1 MTKEKIKRKRG
12 RPSKADKEAREKQQ
26 RRDTFTAWA
35 MAVFMAIIAITL
47 IAFTHNVTADEIV
60 HKFKNPSFSGVNTS
74 SHYLTIENQE
84 FNRKEALEAEIEAL
98 KEAAEREEQNTTL
111 ARFIRNLESR
121 IYAQLSRQLVD
132 ALFGDTPQTQ
142 GIIELM
148 GNTIEYSVSEDG
160 TMITLKITDP
170 DGNTTEITV
179 PIGSFTF

>member
-1 MTKEKIKRKRG
+1 MTKGKI
-12 RPSKADKEAREKQQ
+12 SLLLVLCLSVNADK
-26 RRDTFTAWA
+26 
-35 MAVFMAIIAITL
+35 M
-47 IAFTHNVTADEIV
+47 THQ
-60 HKFKNPSFSGVNTS
+60 FKSPSFSGIGTS

-84 FNRKEALEAEIEAL
+84 FNRKEANKAEL
-98 KEAAEREEQNTTL
+98 KAYKEQLKRDAENTTL